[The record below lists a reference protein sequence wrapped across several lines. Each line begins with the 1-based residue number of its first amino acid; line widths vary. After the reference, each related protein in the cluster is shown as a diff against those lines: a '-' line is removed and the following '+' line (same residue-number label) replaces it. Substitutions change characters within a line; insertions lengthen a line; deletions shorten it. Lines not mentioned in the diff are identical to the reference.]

1 MTTVGMQF
9 LSDYVI
15 RLLLLWNYSLLQPQ
29 THSSPLASA
38 SPECWDF
45 MWKPLHLAFSSFW
58 FFFKIFVAKDDF
70 GCLVLPLS
78 PNAEI
83 TDKHVLPLCLVLC
96 GLGAQAQGL
105 VLLGIHSAELY
116 SFSFFPLQVVLEVSC
131 IIQWQKD
138 STEN

>member
-1 MTTVGMQF
+1 MSLGFCYYETIAYSSLKLIAVLLPQPLLSAGISCGSHYIWPF
-9 LSDYVI
+9 L
-15 RLLLLWNYSLLQPQ
+15 P
-29 THSSPLASA
+29 
-38 SPECWDF
+38 F
-45 MWKPLHLAFSSFW
+45 G
-58 FFFKIFVAKDDF
+58 FFKIFVAKDDF